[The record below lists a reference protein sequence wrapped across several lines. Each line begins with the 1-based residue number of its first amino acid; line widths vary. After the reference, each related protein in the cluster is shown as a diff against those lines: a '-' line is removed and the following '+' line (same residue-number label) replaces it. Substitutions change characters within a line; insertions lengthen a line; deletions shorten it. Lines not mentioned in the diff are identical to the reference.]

1 MVLVKPANK
10 YFIQDYIF
18 LVEEVEVTFSQQKL
32 GYGRYITIEVNGRF
46 TPPKSLVNRLGYPQ
60 KPKKFRTHLGFLVN
74 IEADENGNYFVSDQS
89 FEEFGIVAIYSNL
102 DEKWLYS
109 YELTNFLRSSIRLGN
124 NFSFVSDSFNAV
136 RSIIPV
142 EIRRL
147 YKKFGF

>member
-46 TPPKSLVNRLGYPQ
+46 TPPKSLANRLGYSQ

-74 IEADENGNYFVSDQS
+74 IETDERGNYFVSDQS
-89 FEEFGIVAIYSNL
+89 FEEFGMVATYSDL
-102 DEKWLYS
+102 EEKWFYDTA
-109 YELTNFLRSSIRLGN
+109 LTDFLRSSIRLGN
-124 NFSFVSDSFNAV
+124 NFSFISDSFNEV
-136 RSIIPV
+136 RSIIPA

-147 YKKFGF
+147 YKKFGY